1 MRYEVIVFPVQKLYL
16 LRCNAICNINN
27 YYNYI
32 WDCSKKEP
40 TICFSRFINV

>member
-16 LRCNAICNINN
+16 LRCNAI
-27 YYNYI
+27 YNYI